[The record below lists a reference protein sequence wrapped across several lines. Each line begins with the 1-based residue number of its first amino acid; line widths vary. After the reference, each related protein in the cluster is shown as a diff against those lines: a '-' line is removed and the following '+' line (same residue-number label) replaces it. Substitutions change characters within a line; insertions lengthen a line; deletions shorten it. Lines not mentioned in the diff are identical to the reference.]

1 MHTMHQP
8 NGRST
13 THLHEGLAV
22 SEFAEETLLPDCGW
36 TSLCTCPRLG
46 GEGADDIF
54 SWVGIIMYLPLNDTK
69 SRALVTRR
77 FESYV
82 SLMRGAGQQIA
93 NEFFEEMS

>member
-1 MHTMHQP
+1 MHQP

-36 TSLCTCPRLG
+36 TSLCTCPRLD

-54 SWVGIIMYLPLNDTK
+54 WVDRTRGLLGRCSFADVRPEELGADDAAGSLPPL
-69 SRALVTRR
+69 AWLVD
-77 FESYV
+77 
-82 SLMRGAGQQIA
+82 A
-93 NEFFEEMS
+93 